1 MSMPDTMGGSTS
13 EKRPAWELRQQK
25 LRQQRQKD
33 KRPPALNENEELGG
47 SRSSYASRQRAND
60 ELGGTNSSRQRAN
73 DELNGTNSSSGSL
86 PAWKLLQQAKA
97 RRGHNFDDSGSD
109 ASMSSG
115 GSTRSTVSFYS
126 RSTVS
131 SHPSRS
137 FRPVSRVP
145 GAPDPALPP
154 AFRAAFKKQQ
164 QRKKNTDDFLSL
176 DSVHSRSRT
185 DACSTL
191 ANTIGSDS
199 TLSDDDDDDDDRSF
213 DDEDSF
219 ASLGSD
225 ADEDDEA
232 HRESRNQMARLRIE
246 DQSSSKRVGKSR
258 FKKKTIG
265 AHGTP
270 LDFIAE

>member
-1 MSMPDTMGGSTS
+1 MSDKMCGSTS
-13 EKRPAWELRQQK
+13 DKVPTRKLRRQQQQQQQ
-25 LRQQRQKD
+25 QQRQNGKL
-33 KRPPALNENEELGG
+33 PSALNANDELGG
-47 SRSSYASRQRAND
+47 TMSSYASRQRAND

-86 PAWKLLQQAKA
+86 PAWKLREQAKA
-97 RRGHNFDDSGSD
+97 RRGHNFDDNSSV
-109 ASMSSG
+109 ASMR
-115 GSTRSTVSFYS
+115 STRSTGSYSSFYS
-126 RSTVS
+126 RSSVS

-137 FRPVSRVP
+137 IRPVSRVP

-154 AFRAAFKKQQ
+154 AFRASFKNQQ
-164 QRKKNTDDFLSL
+164 QRNKNSDDFLSM

-191 ANTIGSDS
+191 GNSVGSDS
-199 TLSDDDDDDDDRSF
+199 SLSDDGSF

-232 HRESRNQMARLRIE
+232 HRESRNQLARLMIE
-246 DQSSSKRVGKSR
+246 NQNSKRVGKKR
-258 FKKKTIG
+258 FKKKTTG
-265 AHGTP
+265 VHGTP